1 MLDFLRDLDYSVKRT
16 LIKLKVSEIINKY
29 KWVVLGII
37 CLLLFFG
44 VKSCVN
50 NQQKFEAG
58 KNQGLKEQVK
68 KLQDGVKVFELDR
81 LRVRDSIRKENENK
95 ERLING
101 FQQKVKDSEKKVLA
115 LQESNKK
122 QKEIIRNKNLVEVAE
137 ALNENY
143 SSKDAQATLTSVDVK
158 PPMTY
163 QILETIADANTAQD
177 IIKEKDVQ
185 LTSKDSV
192 IDLKDSQLKNKDISL
207 KATEKSLDA
216 YKELNVLQTNLN
228 NGLEKENKK
237 LKNKSWLEKALVPV
251 SAGIGLWIGSKIGN

>member
-1 MLDFLRDLDYSVKRT
+1 MK
-16 LIKLKVSEIINKY
+16 EIVNKY
-29 KWVVLGII
+29 KWPALIIVLVLI
-37 CLLLFFG
+37 FFG

-50 NQQKFEAG
+50 NQQKFQAG
-58 KNQGLKEQVK
+58 KNEVLKEQVK

-81 LRVRDSIRKENENK
+81 LRVRDSIRQENEKK
-95 ERLING
+95 ERLINE
-101 FQQKVKDSEKKVLA
+101 FQKKAKDSEKKVIA

-122 QKEIIRNKNLVEVAE
+122 QKEVIRNKNLVEVAE

-143 SSKDAQATLTSVDVK
+143 NSKDAVATPNSVDVR

-185 LTSKDSV
+185 ISSKDSV
-192 IDLKDSQLKNKDISL
+192 VNLKDQQLRDKDITL
-207 KATEKSLDA
+207 KATEKSLDS

-228 NGLEKENKK
+228 NGLEKENSK
-237 LKNKSWLEKALVPV
+237 LKTKSWLEKALIPV
-251 SAGIGLWIGSKIGN
+251 SVGVGFWLGTKIGN